1 MIHQYN
7 FIDTLGQGG
16 FGEVYLVKHKT
27 NQSIYALKKIEVN
40 MENINDIKFKLKEI
54 KNLATIESQFI
65 ISYKKS
71 YFDEYNS
78 CLWILME
85 YGENGSLLEK
95 IKENRESNQIFSEE
109 EILSYLI
116 QILIALKHLKNCNI
130 IHRDLKPANI
140 VFDKNNQIK
149 ITDFGLADVINDDI
163 KKIFCGGT
171 KFYISPETAYHSITD
186 FKSDLWSLGCILFQL
201 MTLKN
206 SDFISYNFSLEYIK
220 YEIKKIYE
228 KKIYSEYLIFI
239 LCLLLTVD
247 FNDRPD
253 VEFFLNIPFIK
264 EQINSDE
271 NILNKYKNNNIDSIK
286 IPSNINNLND
296 YLPRKEIFNMNN
308 YLNSKEDEDEKSYH
322 ENMKKSL
329 LKIKKKIVED
339 QKKIWEDIKREN
351 ESKKRII
358 LNDYLSKIKNTRYY
372 DLYKE
377 RLMEQFKKRNL
388 NEFQNFIEEIEADRK
403 YEEKKMKKQ
412 MLIFKKEE
420 EFIKTRNLFLMRTFT
435 EEELRKEKNIQNLIV
450 QNNENF
456 KITIFNNNKK
466 INVFKS
472 TNKYKKIR
480 LIVNNE

>member
-1 MIHQYN
+1 M
-7 FIDTLGQGG
+7 
-16 FGEVYLVKHKT
+16 
-27 NQSIYALKKIEVN
+27 
-40 MENINDIKFKLKEI
+40 
-54 KNLATIESQFI
+54 
-65 ISYKKS
+65 
-71 YFDEYNS
+71 
-78 CLWILME
+78 
-85 YGENGSLLEK
+85 
-95 IKENRESNQIFSEE
+95 
-109 EILSYLI
+109 
-116 QILIALKHLKNCNI
+116 
-130 IHRDLKPANI
+130 
-140 VFDKNNQIK
+140 
-149 ITDFGLADVINDDI
+149 
-163 KKIFCGGT
+163 
-171 KFYISPETAYHSITD
+171 SPEAAKHSITD

-206 SDFISYNFSLEYIK
+206 SDFIIYDFSLEYIK

-308 YLNSKEDEDEKSYH
+308 YLNSKEEEEEKSYH

-377 RLMEQFKKRNL
+377 RLMEQFQKRNL
-388 NEFQNFIEEIEADRK
+388 NQFQKFIEEIEADRK
-403 YEEKKMKKQ
+403 YEEKKMKEQ
-412 MLIFKKEE
+412 MLILKKEKE
-420 EFIKTRNLFLMRTFT
+420 KMRTRNLFLMRTFT
-435 EEELRKEKNIQNLIV
+435 EEEIKKEKNIQNLII

-456 KITIFNNNKK
+456 KITVYSKNKEINVCESKNIKRKIILKK
-466 INVFKS
+466 I
-472 TNKYKKIR
+472 I
-480 LIVNNE
+480 